1 MEIEHATLI
10 FMFYLS
16 STHAGNIFYPA
27 HKYNVCKMSK
37 NRFKKRDIY
46 TLVTFAK
53 NGNTE
58 ALEELIRR
66 VQKNIFVM
74 FTYLTSK
81 RQDIADLTQEA
92 LVRMSKNITSL
103 RNPANFKAW
112 LNQIV
117 TNIFYHYVKKHASD
131 KEVEFNNDKLLEIK
145 DKIGCEPGEKCLF
158 AEMEKLI
165 RAALLSL
172 PDNLRIVIVL
182 REYEGLSYEDIAK
195 ITNTALGT
203 VKSRISRA
211 RIKLQQE
218 LKEFI

>member
-1 MEIEHATLI
+1 
-10 FMFYLS
+10 
-16 STHAGNIFYPA
+16 
-27 HKYNVCKMSK
+27 MSK
-37 NRFKKRDIY
+37 SKYKKRDIN
-46 TLVTFAK
+46 TLILFSQK
-53 NGNTE
+53 GDIK

-66 VQKNIFVM
+66 VQKNVFTM
-74 FTYLTSK
+74 FSYLTDK

-92 LVRMSKNITSL
+92 LLKIAKNIRSL
-103 RNPANFKAW
+103 KDVNKFRPW

-117 TNIFYHYVKKHASD
+117 TNIFYDFIKKHAKYQKID
-131 KEVEFNNDKLLEIK
+131 LNNDKLLEIK

-165 RAALLSL
+165 KAAMLTL
-172 PDNLRIVIVL
+172 PENLRIVLIL

-211 RIKLQQE
+211 RLKLQDE